1 MNNRETLSHCAEQ
14 ARRMDP
20 DRYFCALLAPARRRE
35 ALFALYAFN
44 GEIARVRETVSE
56 PMLGMIRLQWWRDA
70 IAAIYDGSPPRHA
83 IAEPLAGAIAAHG
96 LPRQAFDRLID
107 ARELDLDDAPVE
119 NLAAL
124 EDYAAATSSTLTGL
138 ALTVL
143 DADDEAAQTAG
154 RQVGIAWA
162 LCGLLRALPFHARA
176 RRLYLPADAMA
187 AEGVDREDVFAAS
200 AHGNLHAVVAGVA
213 AAAEAHLQAAR
224 ALRHSV
230 ARQALPALLLARLVD
245 SDLGRLKRAGFDPF
259 DPRVAA
265 AGIGRKLRLLTGT
278 ALGRY

>member
-1 MNNRETLSHCAEQ
+1 
-14 ARRMDP
+14 MDP
-20 DRYFCALLAPARRRE
+20 DRYFCALLAPAGRRE

-44 GEIARVRETVSE
+44 GEVARVRETVRE

-83 IAEPLAGAIAAHG
+83 LAAPLAAAIAAHG

-107 ARELDLDDAPVE
+107 AREGDLDDAPVE
-119 NLAAL
+119 SLAAL

-138 ALTVL
+138 ALATL
-143 DADDEAAQTAG
+143 DADDEVTQTVG
-154 RQVGIAWA
+154 RHVGIAWA

-187 AEGVDREDVFAAS
+187 AEGVDREDVFAAKV
-200 AHGNLHAVVAGVA
+200 HGNIDAVVAGVA
-213 AAAEAHLQAAR
+213 ASASAHLQAAR
-224 ALRHSV
+224 ALRHGV
-230 ARQALPALLLARLVD
+230 ARRVLPALLLARLAD
-245 SDLGRLKRAGFDPF
+245 SDLGRLKRAGFNPF

-265 AGIGRKLRLLTGT
+265 PGVGRKLRLLAGA